1 MKKLIVFT
9 FLCSILFPRELV
21 LNKAEAL
28 SVKST
33 QKPLNI
39 IDNENNLV
47 ERTTREDIVLF
58 HWDFEV
64 TDSLWIEDA
73 GWSLT
78 TDNFNSETHSYN
90 SPNTPETYNAVWN
103 LVSPTVT
110 MPELGD
116 GEIMRFK
123 FALTGEMPDTDGD
136 GDGYLEDYYQ
146 LAIMDLEA
154 LAWHPS
160 TEAPETNGTSYWCA
174 DETIGSSG
182 GYLDEWMQYLDTP
195 SITIGDD
202 ATLSAKLRWRLEDP
216 AGAVVA
222 GSCTDGWDAANVRI
236 STDGGNTWDLLEDNS
251 AACSDESLTNEDDC
265 LADNNR
271 WNEDTQ
277 TCSDATLTTE
287 EECLADNNSWIP
299 GVPYDFDCGYGW
311 IYNDAEYDTGGSLNQ
326 VAPGWGGNSFG
337 DDFVDFSADLSTYAG
352 EDVIV
357 RFAFGSDP
365 AYNTNDQDDMTG
377 FQVDN
382 IVIEDSSGALY
393 SDDADSSVDNN
404 TMTPSG
410 EVWEAQFYDYLAC
423 EDERP
428 GACGAWEWYEPGFA
442 FNGNVL
448 HDISHLAG
456 KDVIVKF
463 STRYDADDDGG
474 VGTGFFMDDFIIYKE
489 SSGNTP
495 PPSDLTAEAGDTAAM
510 LTWQDMNLSGTFDY
524 DFTNSPPQGGIT
536 MNGESTSY
544 AGERYYIAGA
554 STVESIDIYNINAA
568 GASVTIAGFG
578 TQGALFNTEPSY
590 TMEVDLPLANDWNT
604 IDLSGMGWTFDN
616 GFILA
621 HSFDNV
627 ISAALDE
634 TAFPS
639 TNSMILFQGGSWDT
653 WANSSAGSDGAVNDG
668 EWGIKSTITQVGA
681 GVTYN
686 VQRDGLQVAS
696 GIETNMYTDT
706 GLTNN
711 LLYNYTVSATYPDGT
726 ESDPSNSVE
735 VTPQANT
742 VHLELWDDGTA
753 EAYWEPEGTGQL
765 AAVKFSGHNNGE
777 QLIRFHWFQVDA
789 GGAFYITIWEDDNGM
804 PGTEIAEFIQ
814 VAGNADGWNARDL
827 VSENIDLSC
836 DFWIGMR
843 RFSSSMPIGI
853 DLSSNAG
860 NSMNSDGGDNP
871 TWNTVEGNVMFRVDL
886 DAGEQGGIDCN
897 LLNNEDDMMPT
908 IFEVSNAYPNPFNPS
923 TTIDVSIPEAGL
935 LNVGVYNLKGQLMS
949 TLVNKNVYPG
959 SYSLSWDA
967 SNLTSGLYIFSVSYG
982 DKTYNQ
988 KVTLVK

>member
-33 QKPLNI
+33 QSPLNI

-58 HWDFEV
+58 HWDFEN
-64 TDSLWIEDA
+64 TDSLWIGDA
-73 GWSLT
+73 GWNLT
-78 TDNFNSETHSYN
+78 TDTYNSETHSYN
-90 SPNTPETYNAVWN
+90 SPNTPDTYNSNWN
-103 LVSPTVT
+103 LVTPIVS
-110 MPELGD
+110 MPELGE

-123 FALTGEMPDTDGD
+123 FALTGDMPDTDGD
-136 GDGYLEDYYQ
+136 NDNGLEDYYQ
-146 LAIMDLEA
+146 ISIMDTEA
-154 LAWHPS
+154 LAWHAS
-160 TEAPETNGTSYWCA
+160 ANAPESDGSSYWCA
-174 DETIGSSG
+174 DETIGTNG
-182 GYLDEWMQYLDTP
+182 GYLDEWIQYLDTP
-195 SITIGDD
+195 ATILGDN
-202 ATLSAKLRWRLEDP
+202 ATLSAKLRWRIEGP
-216 AGAVVA
+216 EGAEGAIA
-222 GSCTDGWDAANVRI
+222 GSCTDGWDSANVRI
-236 STDGGNTWDLLEDNS
+236 STDGGTTWDLL
-251 AACSDESLTNEDDC
+251 SDPNL
-265 LADNNR
+265 
-271 WNEDTQ
+271 
-277 TCSDATLTTE
+277 
-287 EECLADNNSWIP
+287 
-299 GVPYDFDCGYGW
+299 PYDFDCGYGW
-311 IYNDAEYDTGGSLNQ
+311 IYNDAAYEAGGELNHL
-326 VAPGWGGNSFG
+326 APGWGGNSAG
-337 DDFVDFSADLSTYAG
+337 REFVDFSADLSTYAG
-352 EDVIV
+352 QEVIV

-365 AYNTNDQDDMTG
+365 AYNTNDQDDMVG

-382 IVIEDSSGALY
+382 IVIEDSNGALY
-393 SDDADSSVDNN
+393 SDDVDESVDNN
-404 TMTPSG
+404 TCEFFG
-410 EVWEAQFYDYLAC
+410 EVWVGQFYDYLSC
-423 EDERP
+423 EDQRP
-428 GACGAWEWYEPGFA
+428 GACGEWEWYEPGLA

-448 HDISHLAG
+448 HDLSTFAG
-456 KDVIVKF
+456 KDVIIKV
-463 STRYDADDDGG
+463 STRYDDNDDGG
-474 VGTGFFMDDFIIYKE
+474 SGTGFFMDDFIIYKE

-495 PPSDLTAEAGDTAAM
+495 PPSDLTVESGDTQAM
-510 LTWQDMNLSGTFDY
+510 LAWQDMNLAGTFEY
-524 DFTNSPPQGGIT
+524 DFTNNGLPTNSIV
-536 MNGESTSY
+536 MNGESTSF
-544 AGERYYIAGA
+544 AGERYDIAGE
-554 STVESIDIYNINAA
+554 STVESMQIFNVDEV
-568 GASVTIAGFG
+568 GPVTVTIAGFG
-578 TQGALFNTEPSY
+578 KQGALFNAEPLY
-590 TMEVDLPLANDWNT
+590 TMEVELSTPNDWNT
-604 IDLSGMGWTFDN
+604 IDLSGMGWTFNN

-621 HSFDNV
+621 HSFNNV
-627 ISAALDE
+627 VSAGLDE
-634 TAFPS
+634 TATPS
-639 TNSMILFQGGSWDT
+639 TNSMVLFQGGSWDT
-653 WANSSAGSDGAVNDG
+653 WANAAAGSGGAVSDG
-668 EWGIKSTITQVGA
+668 EWTIRATIIQTGA

-696 GIETNMYTDT
+696 GIETNMYTDS
-706 GLTNN
+706 GLNN
-711 LLYNYTVSATYPDGT
+711 NQVYTYTVSATYPDGT

-777 QLIRFHWFQVDA
+777 QLLRFHWFQVDA

-804 PGTEIAEFIQ
+804 PGAEIAEFIQ
-814 VAGNADGWNARDL
+814 VAGNADGWNTRDL

-935 LNVGVYNLKGQLMS
+935 LNIGVYNLKGQLMS